1 MLVKSSVLIFI
12 SCILMAVRQNEQ
24 KKPWFVQFLEYACPV
39 WSPHLT
45 KDIHEIKKV
54 QRRASK
60 IALHQRR
67 QEMAYEERCKI
78 LKWNSLVQRRHF
90 LSLVE
95 CYKIVFNLNGLN
107 FELCRNTKLRS
118 NHPYKLQTKLAKLN
132 CYKKNSLF
140 SRIIKPW
147 NDLLINVFNFRDSP
161 EVSNFKLT
169 LKNHVNIY

>member
-12 SCILMAVRQNEQ
+12 SCILMVVRQNKQ
-24 KKPWFVQFLEYACPV
+24 NKQ
-39 WSPHLT
+39 
-45 KDIHEIKKV
+45 KKV

-60 IALHQRR
+60 ITLHQRR

-78 LKWNSLVQRRHF
+78 LQWNSLVQRRHF

-107 FELCRNTKLRS
+107 FELCRNTKSRS

-132 CYKKNSLF
+132 CYKKFFLF
-140 SRIIKPW
+140 Q
-147 NDLLINVFNFRDSP
+147 NYQ
-161 EVSNFKLT
+161 T
-169 LKNHVNIY
+169 LERSSY